1 MQSPLNFVYGWPGI
15 ISIFFQHPPFRHS
28 ASRSVSKGTTY
39 HNHNE
44 PACSSRSTEQ
54 SRMLFF
60 SFNLPTRQSWR
71 HLAWISPSAARWSRL
86 RWGKDGG
93 RETEERRQRS
103 GRPKT
108 EERRMLALVQVQ
120 LDEQVAWEIRSYLTR
135 PGVLGLYPHLRV
147 KNSTPRTMA
156 SRHTAPS

>member
-1 MQSPLNFVYGWPGI
+1 MTTTNRFALREARSNQECCFFCSICALGMSRQGFDRLNH
-15 ISIFFQHPPFRHS
+15 QLD
-28 ASRSVSKGTTY
+28 
-39 HNHNE
+39 N
-44 PACSSRSTEQ
+44 
-54 SRMLFF
+54 
-60 SFNLPTRQSWR
+60 RQR
-71 HLAWISPSAARWSRL
+71 QMTWISLSAARWSRL